1 MSSWKDRKV
10 RLTDND
16 AELFRRTVLR
26 TTIGKSLGNYHTH
39 TVQHKFKLYAK
50 LWACILQT
58 HK

>member
-16 AELFRRTVLR
+16 AELLRRT
-26 TTIGKSLGNYHTH
+26 TYYEGKSLGNYHSH